1 MLTHGRCPSRK
12 KETAQS
18 TNNLPEQKPRLED
31 LPWKEDFDSASEKAA
46 PAKENAAQH
55 TPSNEDLPPDS
66 FNADEAPLPPEPPV
80 HRAEPTPPAQS
91 HAPAQNGDQVL
102 FDGWAEFMDEIYKKD
117 IAIYGVL
124 NGSRGYVRG
133 EYFLIDGKNP
143 TLRQFIKIPTHSK
156 AIKQALYDVTGINYK
171 LGLIKS
177 NAEAKVKRDPLEDLI
192 SKASGNVNIEVD

>member
-1 MLTHGRCPSRK
+1 M
-12 KETAQS
+12 
-18 TNNLPEQKPRLED
+18 
-31 LPWKEDFDSASEKAA
+31 
-46 PAKENAAQH
+46 
-55 TPSNEDLPPDS
+55 
-66 FNADEAPLPPEPPV
+66 
-80 HRAEPTPPAQS
+80 
-91 HAPAQNGDQVL
+91 
-102 FDGWAEFMDEIYKKD
+102 
-117 IAIYGVL
+117 L